1 MFLKIFAPFVP
12 NPGGAVWIALLVA
25 FIAFADHAR
34 WRSRRNLS
42 LCALLLLAPVMA
54 DIMRYEDDPGS
65 RMAALAFTLVFLL
78 TAAYAA
84 WGVALSRQG
93 DESPWPPN
101 LSARPLR
108 VLLGI
113 VLLLDLT
120 VVLGRHPDDAG
131 YYTNLGARR
140 WAETGTIP
148 YADLKLR
155 GPDAP
160 GYGASATYG
169 PLLYV
174 AHMPFQLLVGADRNP
189 PEMDPKS
196 PAYVR
201 PPVLA
206 TQLTCY
212 AFLLLGV
219 FSLFLIVRRAAGEET
234 ALAAAALYAGSPYV
248 LGLGGAK
255 MVIGGLAFI
264 SHIAPSAVMLAA
276 LALAH
281 RPFASGMTL
290 AAATGVLF
298 YPVFAF
304 PAWFGWRLWRRD
316 SPWRFALGFA
326 VAGALIATLV
336 VLSSR
341 GPGGEDPLRSFLQST
356 LEHQEGTSSREYG
369 ASKFGFWGTHPGLA
383 SYFQVPV
390 FGSSSL
396 FKPTFLLYAL
406 FSASCFFLARGRT
419 LVQLA
424 GLTAA
429 LAAAVQL
436 WKTHAAGSYV
446 EWYLPFLIVALVA
459 GGERA
464 QDAAKAESPPA
475 SA

>member
-1 MFLKIFAPFVP
+1 MFLKSVSLFVP
-12 NPGGAVWIALLVA
+12 NPAGALWIGALVA
-25 FIAFADHAR
+25 FIAFGDYTRALG
-34 WRSRRNLS
+34 RRNVQLA
-42 LCALLLLAPVMA
+42 ALLLLAPVMA
-54 DIMRYEDDPGS
+54 DVMRWEYQPESPL
-65 RMAALAFTLVFLL
+65 AALTFTLIFLL
-78 TAAYAA
+78 TLGYAV
-84 WGVALSRQG
+84 WGVALSRQVG
-93 DESPWPPN
+93 TSPWRPN
-101 LSARPLR
+101 LPAPSLR

-113 VLLLDLT
+113 LLLLDLV
-120 VVLGRHPDDAG
+120 VVLGRAPDDAG

-174 AHMPFQLLVGADRNP
+174 AHMPFQLVVGAASNS
-189 PEMDPKS
+189 PEVDPRT

-201 PPVLA
+201 PPIQA

-212 AFLLLGV
+212 GFLLLGV
-219 FSLFLIVRRAAGEET
+219 WSLFRIVRRAAGEET

-248 LGLGGAK
+248 LGLGGDTH
-255 MVIGGLAFI
+255 VIGGLAFI

-281 RPFASGMTL
+281 RPLLSGMTL

-304 PAWFGWRLWRRD
+304 PAWFGWRLWRRE

-326 VAGALIATLV
+326 LAGALIGAMV
-336 VLSSR
+336 MLSSR
-341 GPGGEDPLRSFLQST
+341 GPGSDNPVRSFLQST
-356 LEHQEGTSSREYG
+356 LEHQEGTNSGEYG
-369 ASKFGFWGTHPGLA
+369 ASKFGFWGTHPALA
-383 SYFQVPV
+383 AFWQVPV
-390 FGSSSL
+390 FGSTSL

-406 FSASCFFLARGRT
+406 FCVSCFFLARGRT

-459 GGERA
+459 GGGSTTS
-464 QDAAKAESPPA
+464 AAEPTA
-475 SA
+475 SRS